1 MAGLAACLALSPVGT
16 GLAMAAQ
23 DNVMT
28 PEPPGEEGLEEAEFA
43 ADDDAGLTAGWEED
57 EDGSLS
63 DEDGDAGEEPAF
75 ADDDAGLT
83 ADDSAG
89 EGEIVPEEE
98 AADTGQTEAAGE
110 ASSADAEQGEIALSD
125 DDGGSRAK
133 TGPGQ

>member
-28 PEPPGEEGLEEAEFA
+28 AEPPGEEGFDEAEFSP
-43 ADDDAGLTAGWEED
+43 DDDAGLVAGWEED
-57 EDGSLS
+57 EDGSLT
-63 DEDGDAGEEPAF
+63 DDDGDAGEELAF
-75 ADDDAGLT
+75 ADDNAGLT
-83 ADDSAG
+83 ADDGSG
-89 EGEIVPEEE
+89 EWETVPDE
-98 AADTGQTEAAGE
+98 GAAGE
-110 ASSADAEQGEIALSD
+110 ASTAGAEGGEIPLSD

>member
-28 PEPPGEEGLEEAEFA
+28 AEPPGEEGLEEAEFA
-43 ADDDAGLTAGWEED
+43 GDDDAGLTAGWEED
-57 EDGSLS
+57 EDGSLT
-63 DEDGDAGEEPAF
+63 DDDGDAGEEPAF

-83 ADDSAG
+83 ADDSSGEWETVPDEGAAG
-89 EGEIVPEEE
+89 EVSTAGAEEGEIP
-98 AADTGQTEAAGE
+98 
-110 ASSADAEQGEIALSD
+110 LSD